1 MNIIVDFLKYQSDI
15 YYFACDFNQNI
26 EGFDV
31 VQLATI

>member
-15 YYFACDFNQNI
+15 YYFACDLNQNV

-31 VQLATI
+31 VQLANI